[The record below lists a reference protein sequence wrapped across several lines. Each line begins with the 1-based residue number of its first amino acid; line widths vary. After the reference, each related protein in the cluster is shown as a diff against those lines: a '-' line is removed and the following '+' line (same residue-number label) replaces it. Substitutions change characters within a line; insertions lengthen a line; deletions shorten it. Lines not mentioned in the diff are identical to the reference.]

1 MYQVTDSPDAI
12 DWAELRRRIAGTP
25 YIVPPRYVRKRKPPN
40 RSLESLEK
48 RRARARVRWVEY
60 YQENK
65 EHCHERQKAWEQANP
80 DKVKAK
86 KHRYYEKHKQD
97 PEWLEAKR
105 ARQRAYKLRK
115 KLERQGSAIIEV
127 QFNNQQKEAV

>member
-1 MYQVTDSPDAI
+1 MYQVTDSPDTI

-25 YIVPPRYVRKRKPPN
+25 YIVPPRRVSKRKPPN
-40 RSLESLEK
+40 RSPESLEK

-65 EHCHERQKAWEQANP
+65 EHCHERQKAWERAN
-80 DKVKAK
+80 
-86 KHRYYEKHKQD
+86 

-115 KLERQGSAIIEV
+115 KLERQGSAIIKL

>member
-1 MYQVTDSPDAI
+1 MTDSPDTI

-25 YIVPPRYVRKRKPPN
+25 YIVPPRHVCKRKPPN
-40 RSLESLEK
+40 RSPESLEK
-48 RRARARVRWVEY
+48 RRARARVRWVKY

-86 KHRYYEKHKQD
+86 KRRYYEKHKQD

-115 KLERQGSAIIEV
+115 KLERQDSAIIEV
-127 QFNNQQKEAV
+127 QFNNQQKEAVLLK